1 MLAIEDEYYEYWFE
15 NLYGR
20 LADSPVVF
28 FHFCDA
34 PVGICGSLTEFRNP
48 IHIDVFRLVS
58 PTQAGKLAW
67 LTDAKKDFVKM
78 HPAIVGGA
86 DVPGGGVTSTPGAN
100 QPLDNQPRQVRTGAE
115 GVEGLARALGGAPG
129 GNKRP
134 ASEES
139 EPPPKEGRKKKKE
152 RHRGRSRKRSDSDP
166 EKPDKKKKKKPH
178 RHGKDQDESEGG
190 PLREELNKK
199 TPPVPR
205 LSALELEGGH
215 KKKKKKRK
223 SRGSTSEGRDRCSPS
238 SSSSTGELFHS
249 AALPR
254 GMERL
259 RRMHQKNPG
268 RLASLS
274 LLRMQELV
282 HRAQGRGTAVEMTDQ
297 LPAVAMGYVA
307 GVPGGDS
314 QLAGAQDGCDRH
326 RHAVSE
332 RPSSGLGR
340 DGPKIQS
347 AGAGAQAAELVAGI
361 ATRTGVGGRP
371 VSGLQTGTQSSTVRG
386 EGGLEDSERSLP
398 PAEAVSVGDKLG
410 THERGDRRKRRR
422 RHQGLATNQPTERR
436 RQERERQRQERPC
449 WSKVTLVEGQLELPA
464 LERALRD
471 SPVDDQFTENLRYL
485 LRDSRLHKLYGS
497 ILESYESLEDKRRV
511 YEDFTSLMVEWSNHT
526 PDMIL
531 KLLENFYRPLARE
544 GGVYGDAGFGRVMGD
559 VAEWP
564 QGGTG
569 RHQRAREGKLL
580 GVVGTSQVREVFSGW
595 EAADGG
601 VYVGDGSEHFPTSI
615 FRENYAD
622 NIAVEDA
629 AAVLDGRPL
638 YVDPEGFS
646 TAAEVVEKFS
656 VTGKKDVWTWEYC
669 QEFMA
674 SQLRGE
680 VSVSLVGVVLKMVLK
695 RCPGHLG
702 NICRMIPACARRQF
716 RQSPIELLP
725 IAVPP
730 DTQVEIRLQRLLLDG
745 DQIRHLSD
753 AERASAFELA
763 KECGTDAWLGLIL
776 AVLNA
781 LFCGGSRPL
790 GKVMPHPRIHTPE
803 QQKVIDQF
811 RGLIHLWIEEDQHRL
826 RVTNWEVQ
834 SQELGDFYTGFEVTK
849 AYKLSWA
856 AIAPHV
862 PGPGEAGRVPLEETV
877 AAELREF
884 VADPDLLRI
893 PDDELGEVRYS
904 APVLVESSSEYDLI
918 VKHLVEA
925 GMLEREVPAETVKV
939 NGAPIYNGLFGVH
952 KGWIDEGGGKWRRS
966 LRLIVNLIPTNLLQR
981 RMPEQAS
988 KSMGYAPMWGSMAL
1002 LEDEVILAYGEDIK
1016 HCFHIFSPGPRWR
1029 GYFVISKEASG
1040 SSFNDGVK
1048 GKARPRVRSAPMGWA
1063 NIVDFVQ
1070 SSLEKMGSLAGIPAT
1085 KCVKMG
1091 EPSPLLELS
1100 TPRQYHS
1107 FYVDN
1112 YDGFL
1117 VVARTDLGE
1126 YQGRPSDSQLELR
1139 RTFQAW
1145 NIGRD
1150 EKKAAEGTLQWVSL
1164 GAEQLGTEGLV
1175 GRKFKEV
1182 P

>member
-1 MLAIEDEYYEYWFE
+1 M
-15 NLYGR
+15 
-20 LADSPVVF
+20 
-28 FHFCDA
+28 
-34 PVGICGSLTEFRNP
+34 
-48 IHIDVFRLVS
+48 
-58 PTQAGKLAW
+58 
-67 LTDAKKDFVKM
+67 
-78 HPAIVGGA
+78 
-86 DVPGGGVTSTPGAN
+86 
-100 QPLDNQPRQVRTGAE
+100 
-115 GVEGLARALGGAPG
+115 
-129 GNKRP
+129 
-134 ASEES
+134 
-139 EPPPKEGRKKKKE
+139 
-152 RHRGRSRKRSDSDP
+152 
-166 EKPDKKKKKKPH
+166 
-178 RHGKDQDESEGG
+178 
-190 PLREELNKK
+190 
-199 TPPVPR
+199 
-205 LSALELEGGH
+205 
-215 KKKKKKRK
+215 
-223 SRGSTSEGRDRCSPS
+223 
-238 SSSSTGELFHS
+238 
-249 AALPR
+249 
-254 GMERL
+254 
-259 RRMHQKNPG
+259 
-268 RLASLS
+268 
-274 LLRMQELV
+274 
-282 HRAQGRGTAVEMTDQ
+282 
-297 LPAVAMGYVA
+297 
-307 GVPGGDS
+307 
-314 QLAGAQDGCDRH
+314 
-326 RHAVSE
+326 
-332 RPSSGLGR
+332 
-340 DGPKIQS
+340 
-347 AGAGAQAAELVAGI
+347 
-361 ATRTGVGGRP
+361 
-371 VSGLQTGTQSSTVRG
+371 
-386 EGGLEDSERSLP
+386 
-398 PAEAVSVGDKLG
+398 
-410 THERGDRRKRRR
+410 
-422 RHQGLATNQPTERR
+422 
-436 RQERERQRQERPC
+436 
-449 WSKVTLVEGQLELPA
+449 TLVEGQLELPA

-811 RGLIHLWIEEDQHRL
+811 RGLTHLWIEEDQHRL

-849 AYKLSWA
+849 AYKLRWA